1 MTAFAVIGRRHLAL
15 GTPEKV
21 MTPRHASDFA
31 SPSIFLET
39 DLNPLVD
46 VASFGATV
54 TDILRRS

>member
-1 MTAFAVIGRRHLAL
+1 M

-31 SPSIFLET
+31 SPSIFLDT